1 MIGIAY
7 IYQKKFFD
15 FTYFVF
21 AFTIIT
27 LLITVAYPLFMLVY
41 RSFFAEAGQ
50 FSFSAYE
57 KIFRDPATLEYTIN
71 TLVLGVLV
79 TFFTVL
85 IGVPLAWIVTRTDL
99 PFKNVIKALAV
110 LPFIF
115 PPYIGAIAWIQL
127 AAPYIGYLNRITM
140 LLGLPADT
148 FNIYTF
154 WGLVIVMSFRFY
166 VYVFLTTSAAL
177 EQMDPSLE
185 EAARMSGARII
196 RVAKDITLRL
206 VAPSIA
212 SGALLTF
219 IAVTANFGIPALIGE
234 RAHYYVLT
242 TKIYSALSIPDLDRA
257 TAYSIILLIITG
269 IALYIQRRAFRE
281 RKYTTITGKTARPS
295 IAVLGKWKIP
305 VFVIVIVF
313 LTVTSV
319 IPLVSILISAFLKE
333 IRLNPL
339 DPNNWTFENLYE
351 VLFVNPDTAIAVKTS
366 LFLSI
371 TSATMITLYG
381 ALLAYIIVKTKIKGR
396 TFLDWLS
403 SVPYA
408 LPGTVV
414 AVAIILA
421 FIRTPIFNT
430 VWILLLAYFIR
441 YMSYGVRTTV
451 GSLMQIDP
459 SLEEASRM
467 CGANWIQ
474 TMKNIVLPLLKHG
487 ILAAWILVFMPTLGE
502 LTVSIILYP
511 PNNPTIG
518 VATYNLME
526 EGQYKWA
533 YALASLV
540 SAIVIVA
547 HAAIRKMTGR
557 FGVKGI

>member
-1 MIGIAY
+1 MAY
-7 IYQKKFFD
+7 TYQKRFFD
-15 FTYFVF
+15 ITYLVYAF
-21 AFTIIT
+21 AIVT

-41 RSFFAEAGQ
+41 RSLFTETGQ
-50 FSFSAYE
+50 FSLSAYE
-57 KIFRDPATLEYTIN
+57 KIFYDPMTLEFTIN

-79 TFFTVL
+79 TFFAVL

-99 PFKNVIKALAV
+99 PYKNVIKTLAV

-127 AAPYIGYLNRITM
+127 AAPYIGYLNRIAM
-140 LLGLPADT
+140 ALGLPADT

-185 EAARMSGARII
+185 EAARMSGARMFK
-196 RVAKDITLRL
+196 VAKDITLRL

-219 IAVTANFGIPALIGE
+219 VAVTANFGIPALIGE

-257 TAYSIILLIITG
+257 TAYSIILLVMTG
-269 IALYIQRRAFRE
+269 VALYIQRRAFRT
-281 RKYTTITGKTARPS
+281 RKYTTITGKTVRPS
-295 IAVLGKWKIP
+295 VALLGKWKIP
-305 VFVIVIVF
+305 IFVIVLAF
-313 LTVTSV
+313 LTITSI
-319 IPLVSILISAFLKE
+319 IPLASILISAFLKE

-339 DPNNWTFENLYE
+339 DPSNWTFDNLYN
-351 VLFVNPDTAIAVKTS
+351 VLFVNPDTTIAIKTS
-366 LFLSI
+366 LFLSV
-371 TSATMITLYG
+371 TSATIITLYG
-381 ALLAYIIVKTKIKGR
+381 ALLAYIIVKTRIKGR

-414 AVAIILA
+414 AVAIIFA

-430 VWILLLAYFIR
+430 VWILLLAYFTR

-467 CGANWIQ
+467 CGANWLQ

-487 ILAAWILVFMPTLGE
+487 LIAAWILVFMPTLGE

-526 EGQYKWA
+526 EGQYNWA

-540 SAIVIVA
+540 AVIVIIA
-547 HAAIRKMTGR
+547 HIAIRKITGK
-557 FGVKGI
+557 FGVRGI